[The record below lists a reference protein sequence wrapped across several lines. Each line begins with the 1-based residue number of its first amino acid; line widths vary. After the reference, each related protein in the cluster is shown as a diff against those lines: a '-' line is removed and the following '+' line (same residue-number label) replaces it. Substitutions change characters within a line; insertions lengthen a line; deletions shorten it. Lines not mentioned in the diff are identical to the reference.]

1 MSLLFVLI
9 QNSAIVSA
17 SSVPSFHTG
26 SYLNFDPTRR
36 WCVGR
41 DVQYKV
47 ADILMNVVL
56 EVREI
61 STCYIE
67 V

>member
-1 MSLLFVLI
+1 MSAL
-9 QNSAIVSA
+9 
-17 SSVPSFHTG
+17 SVPSFHTG